1 VGTVSD
7 ILTKIEIITR
17 PSKFEELKQELAKIG
32 VSGITVTDALGCGLQ
47 KGIMELYRG
56 VKKQDNMHA
65 RIKVEIV
72 VCEVP
77 VSDVVDKAR
86 KVLNTGQPGDGKIF
100 IYELKNAI
108 KIRTGEEGSQALRN
122 NS

>member
-1 VGTVSD
+1 MGTVSNV
-7 ILTKIEIITR
+7 LTKIEIITR

-47 KGIMELYRG
+47 KGITELYRG

>member
-1 VGTVSD
+1 MGTVSD

-32 VSGITVTDALGCGLQ
+32 VSGITITDALGCGLQ
-47 KGIMELYRG
+47 KGITELYRG

>member
-1 VGTVSD
+1 MSEV
-7 ILTKIEIITR
+7 LTKIEIITR

-47 KGIMELYRG
+47 KGITELYRG

>member
-1 VGTVSD
+1 MGTVSD
-7 ILTKIEIITR
+7 VLTKIEIITR

>member
-1 VGTVSD
+1 MGTVSD
-7 ILTKIEIITR
+7 VLTKIEIITR

-47 KGIMELYRG
+47 KGITELYRG

-77 VSDVVDKAR
+77 VSDVVNKAR